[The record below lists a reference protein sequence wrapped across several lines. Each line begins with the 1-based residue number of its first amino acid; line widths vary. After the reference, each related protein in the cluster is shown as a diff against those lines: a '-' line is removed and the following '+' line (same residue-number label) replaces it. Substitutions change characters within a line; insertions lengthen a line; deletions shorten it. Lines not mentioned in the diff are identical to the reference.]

1 MSTGL
6 NSFIRKRIM
15 TKSSDLLLAFSNE
28 KHRNPHI
35 KIGIGLHVLF
45 YYEVLL
51 LKLIF
56 YQRQLVDR

>member
-1 MSTGL
+1 
-6 NSFIRKRIM
+6 M

-56 YQRQLVDR
+56 TKDSWSIDERRL